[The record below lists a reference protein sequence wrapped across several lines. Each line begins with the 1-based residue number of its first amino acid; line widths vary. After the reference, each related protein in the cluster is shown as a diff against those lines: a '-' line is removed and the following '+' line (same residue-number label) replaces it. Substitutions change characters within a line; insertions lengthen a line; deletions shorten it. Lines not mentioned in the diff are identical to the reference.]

1 MVVVTDAHGEVIA
14 SAATGQDGEFGF
26 DDLVSGTFVVAVS
39 ARRHRPYAM
48 PVEVAGQVTTH
59 CEVELPPAARVH
71 GTVRAG
77 TDNLLLADAR
87 VTLVDAA
94 GNVVATATTG
104 PDGAYAFEDL
114 DPGPYTV
121 IASGYPPV
129 AATLTVGQAG
139 PEPFGLTLSHPDD

>member
-1 MVVVTDAHGEVIA
+1 M
-14 SAATGQDGEFGF
+14 
-26 DDLVSGTFVVAVS
+26 
-39 ARRHRPYAM
+39 
-48 PVEVAGQVTTH
+48 
-59 CEVELPPAARVH
+59 H

-104 PDGAYAFEDL
+104 AEGEYAFEDL

-129 AATLTVGQAG
+129 AATLTVGRTS
-139 PEPFGLTLSHPDD
+139 PEAFGLTLSHPDE

>member
-1 MVVVTDAHGEVIA
+1 
-14 SAATGQDGEFGF
+14 
-26 DDLVSGTFVVAVS
+26 
-39 ARRHRPYAM
+39 
-48 PVEVAGQVTTH
+48 
-59 CEVELPPAARVH
+59 VELPAGARVH

-104 PDGAYAFEDL
+104 ADGEYAFEDL

-129 AATLTVGQAG
+129 AAAVTIGDADG
-139 PEPFGLTLSHPDD
+139 EMFGLTLSHPEEN